1 MHADGDGTPSL
12 PGAQCMRTAQCM
24 VGPPFHRRPPAAKMA
39 APHAGKPCPA
49 GEAAL
54 VATIMG
60 NGIYGRLD
68 RVSRLGTYA
77 NDLQLGAKWSAEF
90 CHIIWYHAIM

>member
-1 MHADGDGTPSL
+1 MAAPHAGGSRSVAT
-12 PGAQCMRTAQCM
+12 
-24 VGPPFHRRPPAAKMA
+24 AAKMA

-54 VATIMG
+54 VATVMG
-60 NGIYGRLD
+60 NGIYGRLS

-77 NDLQLGAKWSAEF
+77 ND
-90 CHIIWYHAIM
+90 AIRC

>member
-1 MHADGDGTPSL
+1 MHTDGAMHGRAAVPSAAVSRQDGGSPS
-12 PGAQCMRTAQCM
+12 GQ
-24 VGPPFHRRPPAAKMA
+24 A
-39 APHAGKPCPA
+39 APAG
-49 GEAAL
+49 AL

-90 CHIIWYHAIM
+90 CHIIWDHAIM